1 MLLFKRYQYDPR
13 IDLIGKGGFSRV
25 YKAWDKK
32 LNRQVALKVYR
43 TNEVSEKYSPI
54 DEIRRVV
61 GLDHPNI
68 SRYFDIDEIINEDSF
83 GQEEKIQVCVMEL
96 LDGGNLGAYYNQNR
110 DLNVLKKLL
119 IDVLQG
125 LSFLHRSDII
135 HRDVKPANILVKKTP
150 NGPLAKIT
158 DFGISK
164 KTDTPATSSSS
175 SSSLIVSIPYM
186 APEQLNAQKYGIGEK
201 IHYNIDLWSLGVT
214 IYEIITD
221 DVLFKNNIQDS
232 SEQVMM
238 NIIRED
244 IPEKIKSLPEP
255 FKEFVSKCVIRDA
268 KERVKTADELIPLL
282 RNFSEKLTKDSTGTG
297 DLGSVLSDHSVLPAL
312 PQTTAIK
319 RKSEI
324 KANQIPLEIDET
336 KEVPASLLES
346 AEKQN
351 DQQYPSEEEISETK
365 EVSGIVLESIEKQEE
380 DRKLIA
386 AGADKI
392 PVVKPGLKESLEL
405 AKAPI
410 EAIFDVTKETAVAN
424 EKLLENDTKQEEQD
438 SINSQTES
446 IDHKEINISI
456 ESVEQ
461 EKKEQSKNFEITH
474 DTKLVPAVLLE
485 SLVNQQGI
493 MPLIAGDIS
502 ESKDEYAKEEPIIK
516 NGGDTS
522 IHSGLTDATILIEKS
537 TIITEKLE
545 TNISKENDIESIPE
559 PIASQV
565 DVLEPE
571 IKNEGKEIIPFDS
584 PDETILIE
592 KSTLIAEKLETNS
605 SKKNDIESIPEIIA
619 PQVDV
624 MEPEIKNEGN
634 EFIPSDPPDEAILI
648 EKSIPIAEK
657 LDTNSS
663 KENDSKGTTEPI
675 APQADLLEPEIINEK
690 NEFIPSDPSDETI
703 IINKSIFENGKV
715 EQEYR
720 KMEDIEHIPDPVA
733 PPTVHDSAPPVKQKR
748 NKDSTMTLF
757 KRYVYNPNKDL
768 IGRGGFSRVY
778 RAMDQKLGRWVALKI
793 YKTSEF
799 SDRYSPIAEIKR
811 VVNLD
816 HPNICRYLDIEEIE
830 KINPFGETEKIQV
843 CVMELLDS
851 GNFLEYFNQHGKDL
865 DVLKK
870 LLQDVL
876 NGISYLHKNGII
888 HRDIKPANILIKKN
902 TEGPVAKIT
911 DFGISKASDS
921 VNNNSS
927 SALIVSIPY
936 MTPEQ
941 LNIKKYGING
951 KISYNLDLWS
961 LGVTVY
967 EIITGNVMFKNS
979 EQDSSEQIMA
989 NIMSP
994 ELPEKIKELPQPFRN
1009 IVSHCIVKNANERA
1023 QKAEELMVLLNS
1035 AIAQPPE
1042 IIQDITAKVIVNP
1055 ELEREVL
1062 KADKLK
1068 AGPEKPEPTV
1078 MQKKFSIA
1086 QPAPE
1091 IEKRAKKRINSLR
1104 IAIFVAGVLLVIA
1117 SVFYVFNSKI
1127 DSTIKQDVVEKPA
1140 DKKDRDTIENKEK
1153 KDSVSVVNQEDSF
1166 RHASVKIP
1174 PPKKEPTIKEK
1185 INQATPEKEKTRT
1198 HENIDVAGKNVTKVS
1213 VSKEKYVLTI
1223 NANQPCTIT
1232 KNGSNVGSVNGK
1244 SLQVFLV
1251 PGEYNFTGTTE
1262 DGRVSSKKITV
1273 TDMQAGKSGNLSIDF

>member
-1 MLLFKRYQYDPR
+1 MLLFKRYQYDPK

-32 LNRQVALKVYR
+32 LSRQVALKVYR

-68 SRYFDIDEIINEDSF
+68 SRYFDIDEIVNEDSF

-110 DLNVLKKLL
+110 DLNVLQKLL

-125 LSFLHRSDII
+125 LSFLHNSGII

-164 KTDTPATSSSS
+164 KTDSPATSSSS

-282 RNFSEKLTKDSTGTG
+282 RNFSEKLNIDSTGT
-297 DLGSVLSDHSVLPAL
+297 DIQGSVLSDHSALPAL
-312 PQTTAIK
+312 PQITALI

-324 KANQIPLEIDET
+324 KANQILLEIDET
-336 KEVPASLLES
+336 REIPASLLEA

-351 DQQYPSEEEISETK
+351 DQQYPSEEEIDNTK
-365 EVSGIVLESIEKQEE
+365 EVPGKVLESIEKQEE
-380 DRKLIA
+380 ERKLIVG
-386 AGADKI
+386 GADKI
-392 PVVKPGLKESLEL
+392 AVLKAGLKESCEL
-405 AKAPI
+405 AKPI
-410 EAIFDVTKETAVAN
+410 EAISDMTKETVVAN
-424 EKLLENDTKQEEQD
+424 EKSLENDIKQEEQV
-438 SINSQTES
+438 SLNSKIES
-446 IDHKEINISI
+446 IDHKEIIISI

-461 EKKEQSKNFEITH
+461 ENKQQSKNSEITYE
-474 DTKLVPAVLLE
+474 TKVVPADLLE
-485 SLVNQQGI
+485 SLKNQHRG
-493 MPLIAGDIS
+493 MPLNAAIIS
-502 ESKDEYAKEEPIIK
+502 EIKVEPAAPQK
-516 NGGDTS
+516 
-522 IHSGLTDATILIEKS
+522 
-537 TIITEKLE
+537 
-545 TNISKENDIESIPE
+545 P
-559 PIASQV
+559 V
-565 DVLEPE
+565 
-571 IKNEGKEIIPFDS
+571 IKNEGNPSIHSDLTGETILLSKSTLKTDNVEQVSTKAEDIENIPVPPVMQVATGELDIKNEGNQFIHSDP
-584 PDETILIE
+584 PDETILIT
-592 KSTLIAEKLETNS
+592 KSLLKT
-605 SKKNDIESIPEIIA
+605 
-619 PQVDV
+619 
-624 MEPEIKNEGN
+624 N
-634 EFIPSDPPDEAILI
+634 EF
-648 EKSIPIAEK
+648 
-657 LDTNSS
+657 
-663 KENDSKGTTEPI
+663 
-675 APQADLLEPEIINEK
+675 
-690 NEFIPSDPSDETI
+690 
-703 IINKSIFENGKV
+703 
-715 EQEYR
+715 EQGNR
-720 KMEDIEHIPDPVA
+720 KIEDIENVPKPFARPADLNEPLL
-733 PPTVHDSAPPVKQKR
+733 SVKHGR
-748 NKDSTMTLF
+748 DKDSKITLF
-757 KRYVYNPNKDL
+757 NRYVYNPNEDL

-778 RAMDQKLGRWVALKI
+778 KAMDQKLGRWVALKI

-941 LNIKKYGING
+941 LNVKKYGIDG

-967 EIITGNVMFKNS
+967 EVITGNVLFKNS

-1009 IVSHCIVKNANERA
+1009 IASHCIVKNANERA

-1035 AIAQPPE
+1035 SISKPPE
-1042 IIQDITAKVIVNP
+1042 IIQDTIIKIIANLEP
-1055 ELEREVL
+1055 EREVM
-1062 KADKLK
+1062 KADKIK
-1068 AGPEKPEPTV
+1068 AEPEKSEPTIL
-1078 MQKKFSIA
+1078 QKKFSIA

-1104 IAIFVAGVLLVIA
+1104 ISIIVAGVLLAIA
-1117 SVFYVFNSKI
+1117 SVFYVINLKK
-1127 DSTIKQDVVEKPA
+1127 DSTPKQEEIIEKPIG
-1140 DKKDRDTIENKEK
+1140 KKDGDTIENMVK
-1153 KDSVSVVNQEDSF
+1153 KDSVSVVKQADSF
-1166 RHASVKIP
+1166 RHAPVKIP
-1174 PPKKEPTIKEK
+1174 LPKKEPTIKEK
-1185 INQATPEKEKTRT
+1185 INAATAESVKIRA
-1198 HENIDVAGKNVTKVS
+1198 HENIDVADKKTAKS
-1213 VSKEKYVLTI
+1213 TVSKEKYILII
-1223 NANQPCTIT
+1223 NADQPCSIT
-1232 KNGSNVGSVNGK
+1232 KNGSNVGSFNGK
-1244 SLQVFLV
+1244 PLQVYLI

-1262 DGRVSSKKITV
+1262 DGKVSSKKIIV
-1273 TDMQAGKSGNLSIDF
+1273 TDMQAGKIGNLRIDF